1 MSELQ
6 QLLSGFILVLG
17 VTLFVA
23 LVTAPFEAMSWWS
36 HWTATPLE
44 ISNGS
49 DSDPTLPKTDDPNTT
64 RSKATVFYVTGIGTM
79 AGDFHPDLEKHFL
92 DELKRS
98 MPYVTVIDN
107 FFPYSPAGI
116 PLTGQRIFARFW
128 RYSGRHRAL
137 VTKTLI
143 RLRNMFQVLVAA
155 DGRYGPIYSAGT
167 FRTMKRKLLTNGHS
181 EQATQPIILLGYSG
195 GAEISLGAGPFL
207 RSVFA
212 GRLTLLSL
220 GGVVSSHAGISAFD
234 RIVHI
239 EGSRDRVTRIGGLF
253 FVHRWPLFNK
263 SHWNKARKD
272 GRITTIPLPGMLHNG
287 PGGYL
292 DDAVDDQ
299 GKSNLA
305 RTMMIM
311 KETIDQEI
319 QASQEP
325 ASQTNPDLSL

>member
-6 QLLSGFILVLG
+6 QLLFGFVLVLG

-36 HWTATPLE
+36 HWTANPLDAPAATE
-44 ISNGS
+44 PEQSPVVNA
-49 DSDPTLPKTDDPNTT
+49 LNTT
-64 RSKATVFYVTGIGTM
+64 KSKATVFYVTGIGTM
-79 AGDFHPDLEKHFL
+79 AGDFHPELEKHFL
-92 DELKRS
+92 DELKRIL
-98 MPYVTVIDN
+98 PYVTVIDN

-116 PLTGQRIFARFW
+116 PLTGQRIFSRFW
-128 RYSGRHRAL
+128 RFSGRHRAF

-167 FRTMKRKLLTNGHS
+167 FRTMKQKLLTSGHS
-181 EQATQPIILLGYSG
+181 EQSPQPIILLGYSG

-207 RSVFA
+207 RPEFK

-220 GGVVSSHAGISAFD
+220 GGVVSSHAGVSSFD

-239 EGSRDRVTRIGGLF
+239 EGSKDRVSRLGGLI
-253 FVHRWPLFNK
+253 FVHRWPVFGK
-263 SHWNKARKD
+263 SHWNQARKN
-272 GRITTIPLPGMLHNG
+272 GRISAIPMPGMSHNG

-292 DDAVDDQ
+292 DDTLEDE

-305 RTMMIM
+305 QTLMIV
-311 KETIDQEI
+311 KETVDQEI
-319 QASQEP
+319 RSSRKDPHAIHP
-325 ASQTNPDLSL
+325 NLLL